1 MTSKILDLKI
11 KDNID
16 KDVMITK
23 KKRKKKMN
31 ISHNARNMMTSK
43 IPDFREKKDSFTW

>member
-23 KKRKKKMN
+23 KKKKKDEYF
-31 ISHNARNMMTSK
+31 
-43 IPDFREKKDSFTW
+43 P